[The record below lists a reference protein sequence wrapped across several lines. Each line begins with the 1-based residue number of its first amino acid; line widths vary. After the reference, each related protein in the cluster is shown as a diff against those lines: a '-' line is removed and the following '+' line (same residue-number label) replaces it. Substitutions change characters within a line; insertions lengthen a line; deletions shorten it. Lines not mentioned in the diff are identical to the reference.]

1 MGGENF
7 GVLDAFSLLV
17 SSLPEG
23 GWLEREVI
31 LNNEKEKSAGGI
43 GADLKKMTEIK
54 IHNSPIRSDEGLTK
68 G

>member
-1 MGGENF
+1 MGGENL

-23 GWLEREVI
+23 GWLDREVI
-31 LNNEKEKSAGGI
+31 LNNEKEKPARVLEPI
-43 GADLKKMTEIK
+43 WKKMTEIK

>member
-1 MGGENF
+1 M
-7 GVLDAFSLLV
+7 
-17 SSLPEG
+17 

>member
-1 MGGENF
+1 MRGENL

-17 SSLPEG
+17 TSLSEG
-23 GWLEREVI
+23 GWLDREVI

-43 GADLKKMTEIK
+43 RADLKKMTEIK